1 MTVCQLPVFYAYSLK
16 HFSIVLLLFAFYNF
30 EYFYVFYVFYIDIT
44 YYTCYYILVRRK
56 QYK

>member
-1 MTVCQLPVFYAYSLK
+1 MYFDKVGLNLASKWEITRPS
-16 HFSIVLLLFAFYNF
+16 
-30 EYFYVFYVFYIDIT
+30 YFYVLYVFFIDIT